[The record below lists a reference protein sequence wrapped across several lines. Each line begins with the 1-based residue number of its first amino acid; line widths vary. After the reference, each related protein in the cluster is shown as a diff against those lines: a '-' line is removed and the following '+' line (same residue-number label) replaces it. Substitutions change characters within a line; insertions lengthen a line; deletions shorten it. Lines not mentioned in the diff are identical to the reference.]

1 MAAEELPWKPCRLTG
16 CIGVKLPVTAWCLAH
31 AAERAPEAFD
41 AELNRIGQDGT
52 IDARGVPISDELLG
66 RILDAVPHQDGRP
79 TFTAV
84 AFDRATFQ
92 GTALFSRVT
101 FKSDAEFDGA
111 TFQDWAWFAG
121 VTFQGTARF
130 NRTTFRGGV
139 EFFGATFRGLALFDG
154 ATFQA
159 WPWFSGAD
167 FQREARFIQATF

>member
-101 FKSDAEFDGA
+101 FKSGSL
-111 TFQDWAWFAG
+111 
-121 VTFQGTARF
+121 VPVTAR
-130 NRTTFRGGV
+130 RV
-139 EFFGATFRGLALFDG
+139 WWPVPPSPSATGRV
-154 ATFQA
+154 
-159 WPWFSGAD
+159 
-167 FQREARFIQATF
+167 